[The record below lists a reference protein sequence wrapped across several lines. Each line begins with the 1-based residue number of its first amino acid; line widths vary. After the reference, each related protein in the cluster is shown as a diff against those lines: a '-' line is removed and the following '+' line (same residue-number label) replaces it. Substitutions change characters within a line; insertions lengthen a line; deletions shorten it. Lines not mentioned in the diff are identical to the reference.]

1 MRFEDKS
8 PTTND
13 INNKGGLNGNFAVGT
28 STRCGE
34 RSPRHFRRQG
44 LEKRTAFGAR
54 NLSFKAGSA
63 YSGAL

>member
-1 MRFEDKS
+1 MHFEDKS

-13 INNKGGLNGNFAVGT
+13 INNKGGLNGKFAVST

-34 RSPRHFRRQG
+34 RTPRHFRRQG
-44 LEKRTAFGAR
+44 LEKRTAFGAWNSR
-54 NLSFKAGSA
+54 FKAGSA